1 MASDKFDFILRTGD
15 GGLIDVNLEYPGAST
30 DGYQGLFPD
39 LPEQFETAILSGAAR
54 KRPAAGDATSDVSP
68 ASDIGVIEMFGAT
81 LYKALIIGEVRGALG
96 ASRGQAEIDDKALR
110 IGIDL
115 NRAPA
120 LARLPWEALYDAKTK
135 GFLGIDP
142 RTNIVRILSAQR
154 KIQVKVNLPAKV
166 RILFAV
172 ANPEGDLDAKQE
184 VERIRARLSQRLDT
198 QSQFERMVLE
208 DVSQFAL
215 NAAIQDYKPDI
226 LHFIGHGGFEGDAG
240 CLYLC
245 SRDDPNRAVPLDTDS
260 LRAAV
265 LSDPP
270 KLIFLNSCQGAT
282 ASPVD
287 RYAGVAQSLIGVG
300 IPYVLAMQFP
310 ISDDAA
316 AVFAER
322 FYASIANGET
332 VECAV
337 TRGRNA
343 IRSLDSCE
351 FITPVLYCNGE
362 VQDLQIEAAM
372 ADVPPAA
379 APPTAIPEAALAP
392 ATAPSS
398 TSTPAAPTR
407 RRWLIL
413 LLITGVVLAVAAF
426 VLAPLSNRSDM
437 PLGSGDGQLTEA
449 PAPTLPPAAE
459 PAPSASSGGP
469 SPSPVRPG
477 VRPSFNPKATGGMGT
492 AGTAGQSGATGQI
505 GGGGR
510 NPAGG
515 IDPAEVIPPPPP
527 PPPPPS
533 PEVSPPPP
541 SPPSPPSGG
550 GYGDPGTTSPP
561 SPNCNFGPFIVFFDW
576 NQSVI
581 TPEAANILDNA
592 VASFANCARANLRLS
607 LTGHTD
613 SSGTRAANLRVG
625 AQRTKAVA
633 RYVVTMGISVD
644 LLAQSSRGESSPR
657 VATADG
663 IREIQNRRVEIYF
676 EPLPTTTPQT
686 IGGQ

>member
-54 KRPAAGDATSDVSP
+54 RRPAAGDPTSDVSP

-96 ASRGQAEIDDKALR
+96 ASRGQAELDDKALR

-115 NRAPA
+115 NLAPA

-154 KIQVKVNLPAKV
+154 KSQVKVSLPAKV
-166 RILFAV
+166 RILLAV

-215 NAAIQDYKPDI
+215 NAAIQDFKPDI

-287 RYAGVAQSLIGVG
+287 RYAGVAQSLIGLG

-362 VQDLQIEAAM
+362 VQDLQIEAAT

-379 APPTAIPEAALAP
+379 APHTAMPEAAPAP
-392 ATAPSS
+392 AAAPSP
-398 TSTPAAPTR
+398 TSAPAAASR
-407 RRWLIL
+407 RKWLIPM
-413 LLITGVVLAVAAF
+413 LIGGVVLAVAAF
-426 VLAPLSNRSDM
+426 MLAPLSNRSDM
-437 PLGSGDGQLTEA
+437 PIESGEGQLTEA

-459 PAPSASSGGP
+459 PVPPASSGGP
-469 SPSPVRPG
+469 PPSPVRPG

-515 IDPAEVIPPPPP
+515 IDPTEVSPPPP

-533 PEVSPPPP
+533 PPPP
-541 SPPSPPSGG
+541 SSGG
-550 GYGDPGTTSPP
+550 GYGYPGTTSPP
-561 SPNCNFGPFIVFFDW
+561 LPNCNFGPFIVFFDW

-581 TPEAANILDNA
+581 TPEAATILDNA
-592 VASFANCARANLRLS
+592 VASFAKCARANLRLS

-625 AQRTKAVA
+625 AQRTEAVA
-633 RYVVTMGISVD
+633 RYVSAMGISVD
-644 LLAQSSRGESSPR
+644 LLAESSLGESSPR

-663 IREIQNRRVEIYF
+663 VREIQNRRVEIYF

-686 IGGQ
+686 TGGQ